1 MNGAVSSRVKLQFRQ
16 YRIDPDFPIFAF
28 MKGNQPHSQIMELN
42 AGDRIKYMHF
52 HNCIE
57 MAYCFSGSG
66 KLYVEDESFEY
77 GAGDVMLVLPYNAH
91 ITHTSDDD
99 NYVEYLYFDPSALLR
114 KFYPDGLPCISLFES
129 SASNPCN
136 VISGNAQ
143 PHIAHRMIEILDEL
157 RQKRLNYQDC
167 VKGLVLALMME
178 LARLISEQQP
188 RPRHDGSIS
197 SIFPAIKFIND
208 NYTERI
214 SAECLHEK
222 CYLSATH
229 FRRLFGAVMGC
240 SPLEYIHRL
249 RINRACDLLLSTN
262 DSILDIS
269 LAVGFDSV
277 SSFNRQFIQATGLPP
292 SKWRKERMQ
301 ARSELMPADPYDVV
315 RRESGN

>member
-1 MNGAVSSRVKLQFRQ
+1 MDSAVSSRVKLQFRQ

-28 MKGNQPHSQIMELN
+28 MKDNQPHTPIMALN
-42 AGDRIKYMHF
+42 TAERINYMHF

-57 MAYCFSGSG
+57 MAYCVSGSG
-66 KLYVEDESFEY
+66 RIYVEDESSDY
-77 GAGDVMLVLPYNAH
+77 DAGDVLLVLPYNAH
-91 ITHTSDDD
+91 ITHTTDNN
-99 NYVEYLYFDPSALLR
+99 NYVEYLYFDPSALLS

-129 SASNPCN
+129 SSSNPCN
-136 VISGNAQ
+136 VIRGNEH
-143 PHIAHRMIEILDEL
+143 PHIAHRIVEILDEL

-188 RPRHDGSIS
+188 RPRRDGSIS

-229 FRRLFGAVMGC
+229 FRRLFSAVMGC

-277 SSFNRQFIQATGLPP
+277 SSFNRQFIQATGLAP
-292 SKWRKERMQ
+292 SKWRKERMH

-315 RRESGN
+315 MRQSRN

>member
-1 MNGAVSSRVKLQFRQ
+1 MNVAVSSRVKLQFRQ

>member
-1 MNGAVSSRVKLQFRQ
+1 MDGTVSSRVKLQFRQ

-28 MKGNQPHSQIMELN
+28 MKGNQPHNQIMELN

-167 VKGLVLALMME
+167 VKGLVLALMTE